1 MIDFGVLVLLKEFIV
16 CVFWFIKLIKKN
28 YFKSVFIL
36 KEFMRDIN
44 IIFDLIYCKCFF
56 NINFLYGIYMYNIIF
71 NVRYFLKV
79 LRINVK

>member
-1 MIDFGVLVLLKEFIV
+1 
-16 CVFWFIKLIKKN
+16 
-28 YFKSVFIL
+28 
-36 KEFMRDIN
+36 MRDIN

-56 NINFLYGIYMYNIIF
+56 NINFLYGFYMYNIIF